1 MPNLKQ
7 LCDRCGRPLFEGELR
22 YVAKI
27 EVFAAADPL
36 VITEADLNRDH
47 TILREHLLDQ
57 AEAMSEEELMRDVHI
72 TREYALC
79 RPCQLAW
86 LRNPLGGKA

>member
-1 MPNLKQ
+1 MANLKQ
-7 LCDRCGRPLFEGELR
+7 LCDRCGCPLFEGELR

-36 VITEADLNRDH
+36 VITEEELKRDH
-47 TILREHLLDQ
+47 SILREHLFEQ
-57 AEAMSEEELMRDVHI
+57 AEAMTEEELMHDVHV

-79 RPCQLAW
+79 RRCQLAW
-86 LRNPLGGKA
+86 LRNPLGGTA